1 MFCLYFWALCEKI
14 KKTFNES
21 RLLKLD
27 IEKQNIPCLIT
38 IFGATGDLSHRKL
51 FPSLFHLFQQ
61 NNLNEHV
68 AIIGVG
74 RRDWSNEKFREEIKI
89 SISKHVADTTR
100 IDEFLEHVFYQSND
114 VNDLASYAEIVTLS
128 TQLDEQFGLN
138 GNRLFYLAM
147 APEFFGIVTDS
158 LKKSGLTKVSGFKR
172 LIIEKPFGTDLKSA
186 EALNKQIT
194 KSFKEEEIYRIDH
207 YLGKDMVQN
216 IEILRFSNAMFEPLW
231 NNKYISNIQVT
242 SSETL
247 GVEDRGSYYDHSG
260 ALKDMVQNHM
270 LQIVSL
276 LAMEPPISLDSDDI
290 RNEKVKVLRSI
301 RQVTEADVRNY
312 FVRGQYDKGIIDDK
326 EVPKYRDEEN
336 VDPMSNTPTF
346 VAAKVMIDNFR
357 WAGVPFYI
365 RTGKRMKEKEIRVVV
380 EFKEVPMN
388 LYYKK
393 DQHLDSNLLIINI
406 QPNEG
411 LELHLNARK
420 YIEGIDTEPIKLSY
434 ALTANDKMNTVDAY
448 EGLIYDCLRG
458 DSTNFTHWEELK
470 ATWTYVDPVDQYWR
484 DNPAPFPNYPAGSDG
499 PVKSQL
505 LLSRDNLHWWDI

>member
-1 MFCLYFWALCEKI
+1 M
-14 KKTFNES
+14 
-21 RLLKLD
+21 D

-51 FPSLFHLFQQ
+51 FPSLFHLYQQ
-61 NNLNEHV
+61 DNLNEKV

-74 RRDWSNEKFREEIKI
+74 RRDWSNEKFRSEIKL
-89 SISKHVADTTR
+89 SIEKFVKDTHKL
-100 IDEFLEHVFYQSND
+100 DDFLEHVFYQSHD
-114 VNDLASYAEIVTLS
+114 VNLKESYDKLLQLS
-128 TQLDEQFGLN
+128 NELDNQFNLE

-147 APEFFGIVTDS
+147 APEFFGTVSDF
-158 LKKSGLTKVSGFKR
+158 LKSSGLTKVKGFKR

-186 EALNKQIT
+186 EKLNTQLR

-216 IEILRFSNAMFEPLW
+216 IEVIRFSNAMFEPLW

-242 SSETL
+242 SSEIL
-247 GVEDRGSYYDHSG
+247 GVEDRGGYYDKSG

-276 LAMEPPISLDSDDI
+276 LAMEPPISLASEDV
-290 RNEKVKVLRSI
+290 RNEKVKVLRAI
-301 RQVTEADVRNY
+301 RNIKPEHVRSY
-312 FVRGQYDKGIIDDK
+312 FVRGQYDEGEING
-326 EVPKYRDEEN
+326 EPVQRYREEDN
-336 VDPMSNTPTF
+336 VDPNSNTPTF
-346 VAAKVMIDNFR
+346 VAAKVLIDNFR

-388 LYYKK
+388 LYYDRDK
-393 DQHLDSNLLIINI
+393 QLDSNLLVINI

-411 LELHLNARK
+411 IELHLNARK

-434 ALTANDKMNTVDAY
+434 AMTAQDKMNTVDAY

-470 ATWTYVDPVDQYWR
+470 ATWGYVDTVANYW
-484 DNPAPFPNYPAGSDG
+484 DEHPAPFPNYPAGSNG
-499 PVKSQL
+499 PIKSEL
-505 LLSRDNLHWWDI
+505 LLSRDNFRWWDFN

>member
-1 MFCLYFWALCEKI
+1 
-14 KKTFNES
+14 
-21 RLLKLD
+21 LD
-27 IEKQNIPCLIT
+27 IEIQNIPCLIT

-51 FPSLFHLFQQ
+51 FPSLFHLYQQ

-74 RRDWSNEKFREEIKI
+74 RRDWTNEKFRSEIQA
-89 SISKHVADTTR
+89 SITEHVKDTSR
-100 IDEFLEHVFYQSND
+100 IEDFLTHVFYQSND
-114 VNDLASYAEIVTLS
+114 VNDLASYDELVTLS
-128 TQLDEQFGLN
+128 DELDKKFSLE

-158 LKKSGLTKVSGFKR
+158 LKSSGLTKTKGFKR
-172 LIIEKPFGTDLKSA
+172 LIIEKPFGTDLKTA

-194 KSFKEEEIYRIDH
+194 KSFKEEEIFRIDH

-216 IEILRFSNAMFEPLW
+216 IEIIRFSNAMFEPLW
-231 NNKYISNIQVT
+231 NNKYISNIQIT

-247 GVEDRGSYYDHSG
+247 GVEDRGGYYDNSG

-276 LAMEPPISLDSDDI
+276 LAMEPPISLQSEDI
-290 RNEKVKVLRSI
+290 RNEKVKALRSI
-301 RQVTEADVRNY
+301 RHVSESEVKDY
-312 FVRGQYDKGIIDDK
+312 FVRGQYDTGVINGE
-326 EVPKYRDEEN
+326 EVPKYRDEDHVN
-336 VDPMSNTPTF
+336 PMSNTPTF

-420 YIEGIDTEPIKLSY
+420 YIEGIDTEPVKLSY
-434 ALTANDKMNTVDAY
+434 ALTTQDKMNTVDAY

-470 ATWTYVDPVDQYWR
+470 ATWSYVDTVDKYWN
-484 DNPAPFPNYPAGSDG
+484 DNPAPFPNYPAGSNG
-499 PVKSQL
+499 PIKSQL
-505 LLSRDNLHWWDI
+505 LLSQDNLHWWDF